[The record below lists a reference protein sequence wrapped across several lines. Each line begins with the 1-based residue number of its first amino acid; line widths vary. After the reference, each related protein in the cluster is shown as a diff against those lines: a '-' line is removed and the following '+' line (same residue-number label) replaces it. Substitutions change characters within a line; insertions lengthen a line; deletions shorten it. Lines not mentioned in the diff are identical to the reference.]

1 MRLSGKTDVVVEQ
14 AVESFR
20 AAGEFGEVAFQRFGE
35 RIEEAPDVP
44 WLERLMTWHTP
55 FMQHQRDL
63 PIGADTDIQGTN
75 HEIVGCAVVEVGEFV
90 ARDSA
95 VLMVPALHQPAHG
108 ALNEARQITQDEP
121 GVLAGE
127 FDLAVKGEVVAAEHG

>member
-1 MRLSGKTDVVVEQ
+1 MQLGGEPDVVVEQ

-20 AAGEFGEVAFQRFGE
+20 AAGEFGEVALQRFSE

-44 WLERLMTWHTP
+44 GLERLMTWHTP

-63 PIGADTDIQGTN
+63 PIGADPDIQSTD
-75 HEIVGCAVVEVGEFV
+75 HEVVGCAVVEIGEFV
-90 ARDSA
+90 VGDAA
-95 VLMVPALHQPAHG
+95 VLMMPAVHEPANR
-108 ALNEARQITQDEP
+108 ALNQTGQVTQDEP

-127 FDLAVKGEVVAAEHG
+127 FDLTAEA